1 MHINEYGAKSLICA
15 MIQSAFADARRLYRA
30 EYLNADM
37 TVTDKAIDH
46 STPKPFVKGVVGQ
59 EQQRRIYNERHH
71 SGSRAAMAFE
81 LQQFFRS
88 QACADM
94 LEMFNIDADPVQCA
108 SRAVANNIKHTN
120 KREV

>member
-15 MIQSAFADARRLYRA
+15 MIQSSFADARRLFRA
-30 EYLNADM
+30 NYLNADM

-46 STPKPFVKGVVGQ
+46 STPKPFVKGIVGQ
-59 EQQRRIYNERHH
+59 AKQRKMYNDRHH
-71 SGSRAAMAFE
+71 SGSNAAMAFE

-88 QACADM
+88 QTCSEM
-94 LEMFNIDADPVQCA
+94 LEMFNIDADPVECA
-108 SRAVANNIKHTN
+108 SRAVANNIKHTH

>member
-1 MHINEYGAKSLICA
+1 MHIDDKAFKAIY
-15 MIQSAFADARRLYRA
+15 SAIMQLSFADARRLYRA
-30 EYLNADM
+30 QYLNADM

-46 STPKPFVKGVVGQ
+46 STPKPFQKPSANHQQTVKS
-59 EQQRRIYNERHH
+59 YNDRHH
-71 SGSRAAMAFE
+71 QGSNAAMAFE

-88 QACADM
+88 RACADM
-94 LEMFNIDADPVQCA
+94 LELFNIDADPVQCA